1 MHTIPAS
8 LYEFKFIDLTPII
21 SKLNP
26 GDTFYLRDEYFFT
39 YKKINI
45 TRCKQNDLGLNI
57 QKANINDLDINN
69 VYFLRGSTF
78 DRQFFRRTYPN
89 IKIRTEPKYAD
100 VILYDDRSL
109 KKNSKSPIEYSLLS
123 DKYAEDIKLYKPTEH
138 YYNSTLKSFSHFLS
152 KALDGTISFSRNA
165 TPYYY
170 QNNGYWDNFSNNQSL
185 KELFSNNG
193 FRQDIKYE
201 LDTDINNTSVLRYIH
216 SSLSISSGQLANDV
230 IYDKPVNGY
239 YNLLNSLNK
248 PFIKISDFFQNQKSS
263 IDANDLSLDV
273 CISIWNQLNS
283 SDEKVFMAAA
293 ESLVSYNAKKYI
305 PIQSLFLRLAN
316 INFSYFLKSKKIK
329 FFLDSYMG
337 WFISQQSYNVIHK
350 QNDMVNCNFY
360 QNLTNSSY
368 VNSVI
373 PIGDWENVCDNY
385 YNNNKDICDI
395 ELLKQVLYNTTILTD
410 YLGITLG
417 QNKRGFDVNNFRIFR
432 YIAVKNIDWSFN
444 SKFLKN
450 DNYNDN
456 DDREN
461 LAIPVT
467 SESIDN
473 EFGV

>member
-45 TRCKQNDLGLNI
+45 TRCKLNDSGLNI
-57 QKANINDLDINN
+57 QKTNINDLDINN

-123 DKYAEDIKLYKPTEH
+123 DKDAEDIKLYKNTEN
-138 YYNSTLKSFSHFLS
+138 YYTLKSFSHFLF
-152 KALDGTISFSRNA
+152 KALDGTISFSRSIA
-165 TPYYY
+165 PYSWYH
-170 QNNGYWDNFSNNQSL
+170 NNSYRDNFSNNEPL
-185 KELFSNNG
+185 KELFRNNG

-201 LDTDINNTSVLRYIH
+201 LDADINNTSVLRGIH
-216 SSLSISSGQLANDV
+216 SSLCTSSGYIHLKSGQMDV
-230 IYDKPVNGY
+230 IYDKPVNDY
-239 YNLLNSLNK
+239 YDLLNSLNK
-248 PFIKISDFFQNQKSS
+248 PFVKISDFFQNQKSS
-263 IDANDLSLDV
+263 IDANDLSLDA
-273 CISIWNQLNS
+273 CISIWNQLKS

-305 PIQSLFLRLAN
+305 PIQSLFLRLSN

-329 FFLDSYMG
+329 FFLDSYVE
-337 WFISQQSYNVIHK
+337 WFICQQSYTFIYK
-350 QNDMVNCNFY
+350 QNVHNI
-360 QNLTNSSY
+360 TNSVY
-368 VNSVI
+368 VNSPFSTQI
-373 PIGDWENVCDNY
+373 DDWENVCENY
-385 YNNNKDICDI
+385 YNNNKDVCDI
-395 ELLKQVLYNTTILTD
+395 ELLKQLLYNTTILTD

-417 QNKRGFDVNNFRIFR
+417 QNKRGFDVNNFRIFK

-456 DDREN
+456 DDHEN